1 MGLIDAIRR
10 LLGGGGSA
18 GASSREGSA
27 ANVSEESSDEG
38 SPDPSGP
45 DDGGSD
51 AGVPAR
57 PSASEPEVSEPTGE
71 ADRPDTDAGTVEGR
85 DSPADSVDPADDI
98 DGVNGTEAQRGDD
111 SMDEPTHEPVAD
123 GEAAEQAGPGA
134 GTDEAELARVTRER
148 AESFAADWP
157 DYALDFSPAS
167 LTRLDELADAEFDH
181 LAGETDP
188 TQELLEAAVPLGAYF
203 GEVVVRT
210 DGARWVDRDGPV
222 VVVTGEDGDV
232 GTDVLQTA
240 AGCVA
245 GELSFVE
252 TRRRIVERQVE

>member
-1 MGLIDAIRR
+1 M
-10 LLGGGGSA
+10 SA
-18 GASSREGSA
+18 
-27 ANVSEESSDEG
+27 
-38 SPDPSGP
+38 
-45 DDGGSD
+45 
-51 AGVPAR
+51 
-57 PSASEPEVSEPTGE
+57 PSASDPEVSEPTGE
-71 ADRPDTDAGTVEGR
+71 PDGPGTADGTEGAVTVESR
-85 DSPADSVDPADDI
+85 DSPAESVDPADDI
-98 DGVNGTEAQRGDD
+98 DGVNSTEVERRDD
-111 SMDEPTHEPVAD
+111 SMDEPTDDLDED
-123 GEAAEQAGPGA
+123 GETAERAGSDT

-157 DYALDFSPAS
+157 DYALDFSPES

-181 LAGETDP
+181 LTGETDP

-245 GELSFVE
+245 GELRFVE